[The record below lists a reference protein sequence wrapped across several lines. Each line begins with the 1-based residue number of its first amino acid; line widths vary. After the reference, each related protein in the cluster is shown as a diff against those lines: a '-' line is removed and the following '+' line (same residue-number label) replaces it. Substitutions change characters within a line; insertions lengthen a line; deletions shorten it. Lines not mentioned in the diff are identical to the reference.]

1 MILMGHCQ
9 LRIPYDSMTYSTK
22 RPVFLTDGKVKD
34 EKQKKEY
41 KAEEVYPL
49 ASDTLF

>member
-1 MILMGHCQ
+1 
-9 LRIPYDSMTYSTK
+9 MTYSTK